1 MTDRCATR
9 SVPEPLLRK
18 PLFLHGRWR
27 VRRAAA
33 VCVFASAMV
42 MGACNGMLP
51 SPGSDAAQG
60 QAMMDLAETLN
71 QIRDQSAGLQDQVD
85 SLREVVLRQD
95 TIIRQL
101 AVNAGVPL
109 PPSQ

>member
-1 MTDRCATR
+1 MTDRHPTP

-18 PLFLHGRWR
+18 PSFFYAGWR

-33 VCVFASAMV
+33 VGLFTSAV
-42 MGACNGMLP
+42 VLGACNSVLP
-51 SPGSDAAQG
+51 TPGADAAQG
-60 QAMMDLAETLN
+60 QVMMDLAETLN

-85 SLREVVLRQD
+85 SLRQVVLRQD

-101 AVNAGVPL
+101 ALTAGVPL

>member
-1 MTDRCATR
+1 MTHRHALP
-9 SVPEPLLRK
+9 SVSEILLRT
-18 PLFLHGRWR
+18 PSLFHARWR

-33 VCVFASAMV
+33 VGAFASAVV
-42 MGACNGMLP
+42 MGACNGVLP
-51 SPGSDAAQG
+51 APGADAAQG
-60 QAMMDLAETLN
+60 QVMMDLAETLN
-71 QIRDQSAGLQDQVD
+71 QIRDQGAGLQDQVD

-101 AVNAGVPL
+101 ALTAGVPL